1 MRFDALYELC
11 ASLPHATL
19 SVQWGD
25 HDVFKVGGK
34 IFAIVTQDIDVGFRL
49 SIKADAGEFDEL
61 CGEPGVRPAPYL
73 ARAQWVQIVADNGL
87 GPDRLRELVQRSH
100 GLVLEKLPA
109 AQRRKLDAPGGAPG
123 AVKKATVKKA
133 AAKAPTA
140 KKVAPSERAAP
151 KAPTAKKVAPSER
164 AAPKAATT
172 KKAAPSKRAA
182 PKAATTKKAAT
193 KRVAVKKPSDTK
205 GNVGR
210 AAPKTRP
217 AARRT
222 GRG

>member
-49 SIKADAGEFDEL
+49 SIKASADEFDEL

-87 GPDRLRELVQRSH
+87 GPERLRELVQRSH
-100 GLVLEKLPA
+100 ELVLEKLPA
-109 AQRRKLDAPGGAPG
+109 AQRRKLDASGGAPG
-123 AVKKATVKKA
+123 AMKK
-133 AAKAPTA
+133 
-140 KKVAPSERAAP
+140 
-151 KAPTAKKVAPSER
+151 
-164 AAPKAATT
+164 ATT
-172 KKAAPSKRAA
+172 KKAAAEAPTAERAVPSKRAA
-182 PKAATTKKAAT
+182 PKAATTKRAAA
-193 KRVAVKKPSDTK
+193 KRVAVKKPSDPK
-205 GNVGR
+205 GNVRR

-217 AARRT
+217 AARRA
-222 GRG
+222 GGG